1 MCRALR
7 AGMDRPEMEARSAKF
22 ARQVAEFANR
32 LRGRPGATNAA
43 DQLADCSSSAAA
55 NYRAAGR
62 ARSRKEFV
70 SKLGIANEEADESV
84 YWLEHIAGTALGNGF
99 DLKSLEREARELRA
113 IIARSYAT
121 AKRRS
126 GGKK

>member
-1 MCRALR
+1 
-7 AGMDRPEMEARSAKF
+7 MEARSARF
-22 ARQVAEFANR
+22 AKEIAEFATK
-32 LRGRPGATNAA
+32 LRQRPGGQKSAN
-43 DQLADCSSSAAA
+43 QLADCSSSAAA

-62 ARSRKEFV
+62 ARSRKEFL

-99 DLKSLEREARELRA
+99 NLKSLEREARELRA

-121 AKRRS
+121 AKRRNS
-126 GGKK
+126 GKK

>member
-1 MCRALR
+1 
-7 AGMDRPEMEARSAKF
+7 MDRPEMEARSAKF
-22 ARQVAEFANR
+22 AREVAEFANR
-32 LRGRPGATNAA
+32 LRGRPGGTNAA
-43 DQLADCSSSAAA
+43 DQLADCSSSTAA

-62 ARSRKEFV
+62 ARSRKDFV
-70 SKLGIANEEADESV
+70 SKLGIANEEADETV
-84 YWLEHIAGTALGNGF
+84 YWLEHIGATSLGNGLRL
-99 DLKSLEREARELRA
+99 DHLHAEARELRA